1 MRLFDIIALLVVL
14 SAILN
19 WVNARF
25 LKLPAT
31 IGLMIL
37 ALSFSLILLL
47 PLPGSETPEQL
58 VRSMLAGIDFNET
71 LLHGMLSALL
81 FAGALH
87 VNLRDLAE
95 HRLTILI
102 LATFGTLLTTFLIG
116 FGTWGLVGLIGLEVP
131 LIYCLLFGALI
142 APTDPI
148 AVLGI
153 LKSAGAPKS
162 LETKIIGESLFN
174 DGVAVVTFMILLQ
187 IATGAV
193 EINALGVAELL
204 AREVIGA
211 VLVGL
216 ACGGLVCL
224 MLRQVDDYPVEM
236 LLTLAAALGS
246 FALAEHLHVS
256 GPITVVIAGLMIGY
270 RGRGLMSERTRSQV
284 DIFWTLVDEVLN
296 TVLFVLIGLEIIVLA
311 VTGQALLAGAILIPL
326 VLAARAISVALPISL
341 LRHFRKPAPGAVAV
355 LTWGGLRGGVS
366 VALAL
371 SLPEGE
377 LRDLLVTVTYVIV
390 VFSVVVQ
397 GLTLAPLVR
406 SVAAQADRELER
418 LGAAEDSGDSEKA

>member
-19 WVNARF
+19 WLNARF

-31 IGLMIL
+31 IGLMVL
-37 ALSFSLILLL
+37 ALSLSLVLLL
-47 PLPGSETPEQL
+47 PIPGLEAPERL
-58 VRSMLAGIDFNET
+58 VRLMLDSIDFNET

-95 HRLTILI
+95 HRMAILI

-116 FGTWGLVGLIGLEVP
+116 FGTWWLLGLIGLELP

-187 IATGAV
+187 IATGVV
-193 EINALGVAELL
+193 EINTLGVVELL
-204 AREVIGA
+204 AREVFGA

-236 LLTLAAALGS
+236 LLTLSGALGS

-284 DIFWTLVDEVLN
+284 DTFWTLIDEVLN

-311 VTGQALLAGAILIPL
+311 LTGQALLAGAILIPL

-341 LRHFRKPAPGAVAV
+341 LRRFRTTAPGAVAV
-355 LTWGGLRGGVS
+355 LTLGGLRGGVS

-397 GLTLAPLVR
+397 GLTLSPLVR
-406 SVAAQADRELER
+406 SAATQADRELER
-418 LGAAEDSGDSEKA
+418 LGIADDSSSSEAA

>member
-19 WVNARF
+19 WLNARF

-31 IGLMIL
+31 IGLMVL

-47 PLPGSETPEQL
+47 PLPGSEAPEQL
-58 VRSMLAGIDFNET
+58 IRSMLGSIDFNET

-87 VNLRDLAE
+87 VNLRDLAR
-95 HRLTILI
+95 HRVTILI

-116 FGTWGLVGLIGLEVP
+116 FGAWWLFGLIGLEVP
-131 LIYCLLFGALI
+131 LLYCLLFGALI

-162 LETKIIGESLFN
+162 LETKITGESLFN
-174 DGVAVVTFMILLQ
+174 DGVAVVTFVILLQ
-187 IATGAV
+187 IATGGV
-193 EINALGVAELL
+193 EVDAIGVVELMV
-204 AREVIGA
+204 REVFGA

-216 ACGGLVCL
+216 AFGGLTCL
-224 MLRQVDDYPVEM
+224 MLRQVDDYPVEV

-246 FALAEHLHVS
+246 FALAEHLDVS

-270 RGRGLMSERTRSQV
+270 RGRGLMSERTRTQV
-284 DIFWTLVDEVLN
+284 DTFWTLIDEVLN

-311 VTGQALLAGAILIPL
+311 LTGQALLAGAILIPL
-326 VLAARAISVALPISL
+326 VLAARAISVAIPILL
-341 LRHFRKPAPGAVAV
+341 LRRFSTTAPGAVAV

-366 VALAL
+366 IALAL

-377 LRDLLVTVTYVIV
+377 LRDLLVTATYVIV
-390 VFSVVVQ
+390 VFSVIVQ
-397 GLTLAPLVR
+397 GLTLSLLVR
-406 SVAAQADRELER
+406 SVATQADRELEQ
-418 LGAAEDSGDSEKA
+418 LTGGAESTGGKEP

>member
-19 WVNARF
+19 WLNARF

-31 IGLMIL
+31 IGLMVL

-47 PLPGSETPEQL
+47 PLPGSDAPEQL
-58 VRSMLAGIDFNET
+58 IRSMLDSIDFNET

-87 VNLRDLAE
+87 VNLRDLAR

-116 FGTWGLVGLIGLEVP
+116 FGAWWLFGLIGLEVP
-131 LIYCLLFGALI
+131 LLYCLLFGALI

-162 LETKIIGESLFN
+162 LETKITGESLFN
-174 DGVAVVTFMILLQ
+174 DGVAVVTFVILLQ
-187 IATGAV
+187 IATGGV
-193 EINALGVAELL
+193 EVNAIGVLELM
-204 AREVIGA
+204 AREVFGA
-211 VLVGL
+211 VLIGL
-216 ACGGLVCL
+216 ACGGLTCL
-224 MLRQVDDYPVEM
+224 MLRQVDDYPVEV

-246 FALAEHLHVS
+246 FALAEHLHAS

-270 RGRGLMSERTRSQV
+270 RGRGLMSERTRTQV
-284 DIFWTLVDEVLN
+284 DTFWTLIDEVLN

-311 VTGQALLAGAILIPL
+311 LTGQALLAGAILIPL
-326 VLAARAISVALPISL
+326 VLVARAISVAIPITL
-341 LRHFRKPAPGAVAV
+341 LRRFSTTAPGAVAV

-377 LRDLLVTVTYVIV
+377 LRDLLVTATYVIV
-390 VFSVVVQ
+390 VFSVIVQ
-397 GLTLAPLVR
+397 GLTLSPLVR
-406 SVAAQADRELER
+406 SVATRADRELEQ
-418 LGAAEDSGDSEKA
+418 LTVGDEPTGDKET